1 MFKFHSIGSAFVYYY
16 ISALADGGF
25 KMGLNKT
32 MATKLATK
40 TMQCAALCMLESN
53 KVPAELRDAATSP
66 SGGAIYGLHAL
77 DKQDCASGIQAAI
90 EASYR
95 RLKELVDVAP
105 TN

>member
-1 MFKFHSIGSAFVYYY
+1 MFKFQSIGSAFVYYY

-53 KVPAELRDAATSP
+53 KSPAELRDATTSP
-66 SGGAIYGLHAL
+66 SGGSIYGLHVL

-95 RLKELVDVAP
+95 RLKELVDVPP